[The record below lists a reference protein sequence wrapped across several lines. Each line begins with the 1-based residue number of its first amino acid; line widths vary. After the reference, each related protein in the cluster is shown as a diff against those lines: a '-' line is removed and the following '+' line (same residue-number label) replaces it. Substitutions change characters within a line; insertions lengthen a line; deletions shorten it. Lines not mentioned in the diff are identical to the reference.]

1 MNRHYL
7 ILLVFL
13 SLKLSA
19 QEDSLV
25 LKGIIFNDSLAIDNV
40 HVVNKSS
47 NKGTVSNRAGKFQI
61 SIKENDVLQFSNI
74 QYQTRRITINK
85 THIQKKVIEIY
96 LIQKTN
102 ELQEV
107 VLEDMAKSLGLPN
120 ADKKPLNQI
129 ERKLNYYSQESLPIV
144 IIATLL
150 GQQGGIDDIYNII
163 SGNRKK
169 HRKLNELINQDKIDE
184 ENQLTLLEIRNHFND
199 EFFIRNAKIHKE
211 NIDAFLNFC
220 LPNNIIFLFERKRYL
235 DLVDIF
241 IKESDTFNKS

>member
-1 MNRHYL
+1 MKKVYF
-7 ILLVFL
+7 IIFL
-13 SLKLSA
+13 LSA
-19 QEDSLV
+19 IQMNSQSDHIILH
-25 LKGIIFNDSLAIDNV
+25 GIIFNDSLAIDNV
-40 HVVNKSS
+40 NIVNKTT

-61 SIKENDVLQFSNI
+61 SVKENDILQFSNI
-74 QYQTRRITINK
+74 QYLTKKITINN

-107 VLEDMAKSLGLPN
+107 VLENMAKGLGLPN

-150 GQQGGIDDIYNII
+150 GQQGGLDDIYNII

-169 HRKLNELINQDKIDE
+169 HRKLNQLINQDKIDE
-184 ENQLTLLEIRNHFND
+184 ENQIILQEIRNHFKD
-199 EFFIRNAKIHKE
+199 DFFI
-211 NIDAFLNFC
+211 
-220 LPNNIIFLFERKRYL
+220 
-235 DLVDIF
+235 
-241 IKESDTFNKS
+241 